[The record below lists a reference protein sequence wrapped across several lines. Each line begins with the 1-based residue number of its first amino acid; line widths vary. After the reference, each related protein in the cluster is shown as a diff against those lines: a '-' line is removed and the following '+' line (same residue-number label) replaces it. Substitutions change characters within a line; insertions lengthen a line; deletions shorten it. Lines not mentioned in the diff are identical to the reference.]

1 MKIVIIGLLAW
12 LIHPGI
18 DSFLMFC
25 VACYAVWFMF
35 TALDSFSNW
44 IRDEVL
50 TVEVKINGK
59 V

>member
-1 MKIVIIGLLAW
+1 MKIVLIGLLAW
-12 LIHPGI
+12 LIHPSI
-18 DSFLMFC
+18 DSALLFLG
-25 VACYAVWFMF
+25 VCYGVWFSF
-35 TALDSFSNW
+35 TAIDSFSNW